1 GGDNFKRDVVKA
13 TFDVIQFI
21 GKSKETVLPQ
31 LCEFIEDCEFSKLS
45 QLTGHRALFSDNSY
59 IVYQWQDKPV
69 WPGVMFSIKSLDD
82 LDELI
87 VPCGWIKGSI
97 KVADYLVAEAKRLLN
112 NDLNASELVFAMRR
126 CVDVNHLTYSLC
138 TLLFFICVLTLLL
151 TLFCRACNLWRLHA
165 TATEVQSVV
174 EDKIGSSQA
183 ICVKIDCLSG
193 FVVTFEAYKKVIT
206 TKGKTILYSLTM
218 EATLAQVSLEPST
231 DPLVATEHTSLRP
244 PGRKTDGMAA
254 YMFVIK
260 TKQFPNGRQMIL
272 IANNI
277 TFQIR
282 SFGLAKDNFVTK

>member
-1 GGDNFKRDVVKA
+1 MSQVSCKISGDVKFPIWNPTQGGDNFKRDVVKA

-126 CVDVNHLTYSLC
+126 CVDVNHLTVNFTYEIS
-138 TLLFFICVLTLLL
+138 
-151 TLFCRACNLWRLHA
+151 
-165 TATEVQSVV
+165 
-174 EDKIGSSQA
+174 IGS
-183 ICVKIDCLSG
+183 KEL
-193 FVVTFEAYKKVIT
+193 
-206 TKGKTILYSLTM
+206 
-218 EATLAQVSLEPST
+218 
-231 DPLVATEHTSLRP
+231 
-244 PGRKTDGMAA
+244 
-254 YMFVIK
+254 
-260 TKQFPNGRQMIL
+260 
-272 IANNI
+272 
-277 TFQIR
+277 
-282 SFGLAKDNFVTK
+282 

>member
-126 CVDVNHLTYSLC
+126 CVDVNHLTG
-138 TLLFFICVLTLLL
+138 
-151 TLFCRACNLWRLHA
+151 RQLWRLQA

-174 EDKIGSSQA
+174 GDKIGSSQA

-206 TKGKTILYSLTM
+206 TKGKTIL
-218 EATLAQVSLEPST
+218 
-231 DPLVATEHTSLRP
+231 
-244 PGRKTDGMAA
+244 
-254 YMFVIK
+254 
-260 TKQFPNGRQMIL
+260 
-272 IANNI
+272 
-277 TFQIR
+277 
-282 SFGLAKDNFVTK
+282 